1 MRIIT
6 SIKKMQSLS
15 SQIHLQGKRIGLVP
29 TMGFLHDGHLSL
41 IREIKRHCDVTVM
54 SIFVNP
60 TQFSPSEDFAD
71 YPRDFVRDKKLA
83 EAEGCDII
91 FYPDAKDIYP
101 GNYLTYVTVEK
112 ISYILCG
119 VSRPIHFRGVA
130 TIVAKLFNIV
140 KPQIAIFGQKDA
152 QQAIIIKK
160 MVNDLNFDVEILVA
174 PIVREKDG
182 LAKSSR
188 NTYLS
193 PEMRRQ
199 ASVLFQSLKAAEQK
213 ILSGETDAAAIKAL
227 IKNKIAEK
235 PAAVIDYIEIV
246 NPETLEHQAEI
257 QGSVLIAL
265 AVRFGKTRLIDNIV
279 VDKK

>member
-1 MRIIT
+1 
-6 SIKKMQSLS
+6 MQSLS

-29 TMGFLHDGHLSL
+29 TMGFLHEGHLSL